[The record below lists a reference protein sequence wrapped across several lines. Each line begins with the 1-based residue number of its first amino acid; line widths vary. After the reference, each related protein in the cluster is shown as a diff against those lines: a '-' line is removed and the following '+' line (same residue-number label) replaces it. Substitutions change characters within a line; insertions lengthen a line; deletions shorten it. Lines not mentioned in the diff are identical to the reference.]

1 MKNKIMKKYITT
13 ILAIIFIPS
22 IVFGLSSTIY
32 RYGDNFGI
40 GTTTPQGIFHISSD
54 APKVYIT
61 DTGDYEHFL
70 LSSDG
75 GDFNISSTSDDF
87 LNETSFL
94 EIGAEGILTL
104 GSGITDMI
112 VVDESDITLGSGS
125 ESMRIDN
132 NGNVGIGTI
141 TPQGLLHI
149 NGDAPKVYLTDT
161 GDYKHFLLYSDEG
174 DFNISSTSDDFLNE
188 TNFLKIGAEG
198 ILTLGSGIT
207 DMMVIDE
214 TNITLGS
221 GSESMRIDS
230 NGNVGI
236 GTTSPAYK
244 LDVYGN
250 GRFEN
255 DLIAN
260 NLSGTNTGDN
270 TVSGTLLDLTTGT
283 FSVNEG
289 TLTDTKYCTYE
300 TGIGIQCTSEGGSG
314 SSFSSIA
321 GINSYLTGETVAS
334 TTSSNANFVN
344 DAGYI
349 TQATDNTFT
358 GDNIFTNATS
368 TNMDITGQLRVTNV
382 ATSSRFM
389 GNVVIDG
396 NLQVDGGYQG
406 SGMTGLIALAVAAA
420 LAAVATAT
428 MTFTNKTLGTT
439 QLGEVSL
446 KLDAVLSGDETWSG
460 VTMSGTAG
468 ATLAVGD
475 VCFLQTADSKWELV
489 DGILDGTDLGFKLQ
503 LGICVLAA
511 AENAATE
518 MLVYGKVRS
527 AAFPAF
533 TVGAPVYLSD
543 TAGDVQVAQPSSA
556 NFAIRVVGY
565 AISATDLLFNPSN
578 DYIVHI

>member
-1 MKNKIMKKYITT
+1 MKKYITT

-132 NGNVGIGTI
+132 NGNVGIGTT

-236 GTTSPAYK
+236 GTTTPSQK
-244 LDVYGN
+244 LDVAGN
-250 GRFEN
+250 VRADDYLEYSRPIPKGEALPIIMN
-255 DLIAN
+255 MKNKED
-260 NLSGTNTGDN
+260 
-270 TVSGTLLDLTTGT
+270 GTLDHKSFPSFT
-283 FSVNEG
+283 SKEIEISEVKDKEG
-289 TLTDTKYCTYE
+289 KVVKEAKIITKE
-300 TGIGIQCTSEGGSG
+300 S
-314 SSFSSIA
+314 
-321 GINSYLTGETVAS
+321 
-334 TTSSNANFVN
+334 
-344 DAGYI
+344 
-349 TQATDNTFT
+349 
-358 GDNIFTNATS
+358 
-368 TNMDITGQLRVTNV
+368 
-382 ATSSRFM
+382 
-389 GNVVIDG
+389 
-396 NLQVDGGYQG
+396 
-406 SGMTGLIALAVAAA
+406 
-420 LAAVATAT
+420 
-428 MTFTNKTLGTT
+428 
-439 QLGEVSL
+439 VSL
-446 KLDAVLSGDETWSG
+446 SSQIKYLIKGMQEQQETIEELKIRIEELESSKKVMG
-460 VTMSGTAG
+460 
-468 ATLAVGD
+468 VGD
-475 VCFLQTADSKWELV
+475 SCSPCEDLNWRQEFINWIKSYP
-489 DGILDGTDLGFKLQ
+489 LD
-503 LGICVLAA
+503 
-511 AENAATE
+511 N
-518 MLVYGKVRS
+518 
-527 AAFPAF
+527 
-533 TVGAPVYLSD
+533 
-543 TAGDVQVAQPSSA
+543 
-556 NFAIRVVGY
+556 
-565 AISATDLLFNPSN
+565 
-578 DYIVHI
+578 